1 MTKNEVD
8 FRTKKGHVICFCYFF
23 IYDFNLKKS
32 VLYINNQKSIKISSI
47 NSDDYIFNNNVPV
60 DGLLINYDNMILD
73 IKMHKSE
80 DYIIVLNNKR
90 QIIINE
96 INYGNIVS
104 KIDLNEIMNYIYN
117 IEIDTSGLYL
127 SLICDFKNTSI
138 KTSKSS
144 IAILEINSGRIKN
157 YIKETNIL
165 ISKTKFDYY
174 GRFLITFG
182 EKGEIAIW
190 ELNKEI
196 RDQIYNAINDIKKDF
211 YTFWDNYKIKNYS
224 DIDFANNFIINE
236 ILEESQDVV
245 NKDRNYLDVESYVN
259 QEDFF
264 RINNKGDN
272 DIGLK
277 STNKIYDNNNNNSI
291 SVIESID
298 KTSNFKININNTNN
312 NNYTITNS
320 VQYNKNDENP
330 YIEDDNSFN
339 YNDNDN
345 NNISNDDFMV
355 EDHYIN
361 RKSNNYKS
369 SINYLATFRN
379 NNNYNNN
386 KNNYKKEIINENETE
401 GKLAF
406 LTNRKSNGSKK
417 RSMSSNNSKKKYE

>member
-47 NSDDYIFNNNVPV
+47 NNDDYIFNNNAPIN
-60 DGLLINYDNMILD
+60 GLLINYDNMILD

-127 SLICDFKNTSI
+127 SIICDFKNTSI
-138 KTSKSS
+138 KASKSS

-165 ISKTKFDYY
+165 INKTIFDYY
-174 GRFLITFG
+174 GRFLIAFG
-182 EKGEIAIW
+182 EKGEITIW

-196 RDQIYNAINDIKKDF
+196 RDQIYNAINEIKKDF
-211 YTFWDNYKIKNYS
+211 YTFWDNYKIKKYT

-236 ILEESQDVV
+236 ILE
-245 NKDRNYLDVESYVN
+245 
-259 QEDFF
+259 
-264 RINNKGDN
+264 
-272 DIGLK
+272 
-277 STNKIYDNNNNNSI
+277 
-291 SVIESID
+291 
-298 KTSNFKININNTNN
+298 
-312 NNYTITNS
+312 
-320 VQYNKNDENP
+320 
-330 YIEDDNSFN
+330 
-339 YNDNDN
+339 
-345 NNISNDDFMV
+345 
-355 EDHYIN
+355 
-361 RKSNNYKS
+361 
-369 SINYLATFRN
+369 
-379 NNNYNNN
+379 
-386 KNNYKKEIINENETE
+386 
-401 GKLAF
+401 
-406 LTNRKSNGSKK
+406 
-417 RSMSSNNSKKKYE
+417 